1 MRTLQARCF
10 VWLLGLLT
18 RRIAWYSDR
27 YVSKNPA
34 CQYKRGCSS
43 AARHC
48 AADHHTSDDSP
59 PGDRAGLCAVLCG
72 NAGVANVPA
81 GGYCSGAAALVARG
95 AAASGDAQLSA
106 LLLFWLGTGAST
118 GAADWG
124 ALGGARW
131 LVRAGTSL
139 CI

>member
-10 VWLLGLLT
+10 VRLLGLLT

-34 CQYKRGCSS
+34 CEYEHSCGG
-43 AARHC
+43 AASDC

-59 PGDRAGLCAVLCG
+59 PGDRVGLCAVLCG

-81 GGYCSGAAALVARG
+81 GGHCSGAAALVARG

-106 LLLFWLGTGAST
+106 LLLFWLGTGAGTS
-118 GAADWG
+118 AADWG
-124 ALGGARW
+124 ALGGAWW
-131 LVRAGTSL
+131 LV
-139 CI
+139 

>member
-1 MRTLQARCF
+1 MR
-10 VWLLGLLT
+10 LLGLLT

-34 CQYKRGCSS
+34 CEYKHSCSG
-43 AARHC
+43 AASDC
-48 AADHHTSDDSP
+48 AADYHTSDDSP

-72 NAGVANVPA
+72 NAGVADVPA
-81 GGYCSGAAALVARG
+81 GGYCSGTAALVARG

-106 LLLFWLGTGAST
+106 LLLFWLGTGAGT

-124 ALGGARW
+124 ALGGAWW
-131 LVRAGTSL
+131 LVRAGTGF